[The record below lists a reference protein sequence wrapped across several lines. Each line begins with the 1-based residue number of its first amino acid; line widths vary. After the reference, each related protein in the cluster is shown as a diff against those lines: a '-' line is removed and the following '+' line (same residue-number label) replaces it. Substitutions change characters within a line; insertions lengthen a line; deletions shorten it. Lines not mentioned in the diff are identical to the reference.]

1 MTAPHFIKSPV
12 PDWKALD
19 LIHRGNDGVITIHT
33 NAGGTWKDLCALP
46 ANCLPQLFPQ
56 LMPDVERDSYF
67 SINAFSPVT
76 HGRASEYLDEQGKP
90 LLFPRRRKEWVR
102 YINAAFAD
110 IDCYKVGAS
119 VGTIVGEVINA
130 QDAGLILPP
139 SIIMRSG
146 NGVWLFWLLAGKNGK
161 LYGGFPDKLAAFEKV
176 QRAIQEKFS
185 RIGSDTAAKDV
196 ARVTRI
202 PGSLNCKKPDAPKRV
217 DYWPQIN
224 AATGNVNAY
233 TLEELAAWLQVD
245 VKNKQ
250 RPRRFSQ
257 SKTGNPILIERGRKG
272 QAGRWQSAYEQF
284 ERLWEIRGTWK
295 PGTRNGAVFIL
306 AAILNA
312 KRGKIDIVAAAN
324 ELEELWGGIER
335 GEGADQFSR
344 DEFDKAVKSVAKSNK
359 LAGMSDQ
366 HIADRL
372 QVTPGE
378 SAALQSFARQ
388 FGWKGWPPA
397 SQWQDG
403 TQQAAEPR
411 LTATQVRDRRR
422 ELIRKLAVTFKG
434 NGMPPL
440 GRIADHVAESG
451 LGDPSEATIM
461 RDLKSLGI
469 DNPRKWQGR
478 KSADQTKPL
487 PFAADP

>member
-1 MTAPHFIKSPV
+1 MTTPRFIKPQV
-12 PDWKALD
+12 PDWTAID
-19 LIHRGNDGVITIHT
+19 LIHRGNDGVITFHT
-33 NAGGTWKDLCALP
+33 NDGGKWKDLCSMP
-46 ANCLPQLFPQ
+46 ANCLRQLFPQ
-56 LMPDVERDSYF
+56 LTPDLERDSF
-67 SINAFSPVT
+67 VSINAFSPVK
-76 HGRASEYLDEQGKP
+76 HGRDSDYLDEQGKP
-90 LLFPRRRKEWVR
+90 LPLPRRRKEWVR
-102 YINAAFAD
+102 YITAAFAD

-139 SIIMRSG
+139 SIILRSG
-146 NGVWLFWLLAGKNGK
+146 YGVWLLWLLAGKNGK

-176 QRAIQEKFS
+176 QRAIQEKFA

-196 ARVTRI
+196 ARVMRP

-217 DYWPQIN
+217 DYWSQVN
-224 AATGNVNAY
+224 AATGNVNTY

-245 VKNKQ
+245 LKNK

-257 SKTGNPILIERGRKG
+257 SRTGNPILIERGRKG

-312 KRGKIDIVAAAN
+312 KKDRDLAAVRH
-324 ELEELWGGIER
+324 ELDELFADLER
-335 GEGADQFSR
+335 GEGDDLYSR
-344 DEFDKAVKSVAKSNK
+344 DEFEKAIQAAGKGKT

-366 HIADRL
+366 YIADRL
-372 QVTPGE
+372 EVTPGE
-378 SAALQSFARQ
+378 SAALQSFAQ
-388 FGWKGWPPA
+388 QHGWKGLPPA
-397 SQWQDG
+397 LKWQEGDQ
-403 TQQAAEPR
+403 TTAEPR
-411 LTATQVRDRRR
+411 LTARQVRDRRR
-422 ELIRKLAVTFKG
+422 KLIHDLATTMFKG
-434 NGMPPL
+434 KGMPPL
-440 GRIADHVAESG
+440 GRIAEYINDAG
-451 LGDPSEATIM
+451 LGLPSEATIM

-469 DNPRKWQGR
+469 ANPRKWRGR

>member
-1 MTAPHFIKSPV
+1 MTTPQFVKPQV
-12 PDWKALD
+12 PDWKAID
-19 LIHRGNDGVITIHT
+19 LIHRGNDGVVTIHT
-33 NAGGTWKDLCALP
+33 NAGGTWKDLCSLP
-46 ANCLPQLFPQ
+46 SNCLPQLFPQ
-56 LMPDVERDSYF
+56 LIPDVERDSFF

-76 HGRASEYLDEQGKP
+76 HGRDSDYLDEHGKP
-90 LLFPRRRKEWVR
+90 LPLPRRKKEWVR
-102 YINAAFAD
+102 YITAAFTD
-110 IDCYKVGAS
+110 LDCYKVGAS

-146 NGVWLFWLLAGKNGK
+146 YGVWLLWLLAGKNGK

-176 QRAIQEKFS
+176 QRAIQETFA
-185 RIGSDTAAKDV
+185 RMGSDTAAKDV
-196 ARVTRI
+196 TRVARI
-202 PGSLNCKKPDAPKRV
+202 IGALNCKKPDAPKRV

-224 AATGNVNAY
+224 AATGNVNTY

-245 VKNKQ
+245 LKNK

-257 SKTGNPILIERGRKG
+257 STTGNPILIERGRKG

-284 ERLWEIRGTWK
+284 ERLWEMRGTWK

-312 KRGKIDIVAAAN
+312 KKGRDLAAVRH
-324 ELEELWGGIER
+324 ELDELFADLER
-335 GEGADQFSR
+335 GEGDDLYSR
-344 DEFDKAVKSVAKSNK
+344 DEFEKAVQAAGKGKT

-366 HIADRL
+366 YIADRL
-372 QVTPGE
+372 ELTPGE
-378 SAALQSFARQ
+378 SAALQSLARER
-388 FGWKGWPPA
+388 GWKGWPPA

-403 TQQAAEPR
+403 EKPTAEPR
-411 LTATQVRDRRR
+411 LTNRQVRDRRR
-422 ELIRKLAVTFKG
+422 ERIRELAAMFKG
-434 NGMPPL
+434 KGMPPL
-440 GRIADHVAESG
+440 GRIAEYINDAG
-451 LGDPSEATIM
+451 LGLPSEATIM

-469 DNPRKWQGR
+469 ANPRKWQGR